1 MNSLYELDSK
11 WKRLLTKDNLLGG
24 LTVNE
29 FVEQLGKDHTLRVP
43 SKGLLSNISTDN
55 KSTEV
60 NTWDPK
66 PFIRTFES
74 ILKEL
79 RRLQQENENN
89 KVNLNNGV
97 LNQELDHAYT
107 IKTLQSQL
115 EQVTSQYVSLDSKL
129 TLVTKGVK
137 PLGDKLENSIRQKK
151 QYTKSIELI
160 NIYNEFLETGQNS
173 PMLTSLIKSPKFNNQ
188 LNAAAIMKSL
198 IVLSKKIETQS
209 IPKTI
214 DTTKRIEYMAE
225 SMETTWLDQFNLA
238 YRDND
243 FTKLNEIAIILNKFN
258 GGVNVISNFINQH
271 EFFIESTQIDID
283 NEKETQDFQFDK
295 NLLNPDHHYVIY
307 DDKVMI
313 PLLNEI
319 TTVIE
324 NESQIVMQVF
334 DKKSVHVL
342 QLFIQRVF
350 VQKLEPKINNI
361 LNNSLN
367 WSNLLYVR
375 NLHSLHSLIGQFIKD
390 LSTFFQKESSDHT
403 NDDIISTLEQ
413 CYSDL
418 FSNYLY
424 DRSRYFD
431 LEKQNLETILIEKT
445 RTLNINSSKEINAH
459 LLTNKL
465 NKMIE
470 NGEDISDFLN
480 KNENSSSN
488 DKNNNNNNGK
498 NHNKSN
504 SMGLKF
510 LKDGKNSS
518 RLSQYKNMIKRRLDF
533 DLPTPG
539 GSNNDN
545 NNINNNTNT
554 PQSNVTDSKDNHK
567 LFVMENVDSML
578 KCVVEAVARVMELIP
593 NKANEY
599 TLELLEIMFVGIVGS
614 YIDSGLEIAY
624 HKLSKFDIVNSE
636 LDLTL
641 LKYIST
647 TTEMLNYISISV
659 KSVFLPLLSNSPKYK
674 KLIIEMTNINI
685 KRCEM
690 AINIIMA
697 KLVTIIRNCFVNSLS
712 KQTKKDFIPKTQ
724 DMIDQDTLP
733 ATETVN
739 LLNIIYSQSS
749 ESLKTKNL
757 NNFLTKVGSILYDL
771 LLSHYSKFSVNSMGG
786 IIVTKDIIGYLNVI
800 EVWNIPSLLDK
811 FSTLRELANLFT
823 VKPDLLESL
832 TAEGHL
838 TDVDSSIINAYIA
851 NRQDFASDGFITAVK
866 NNIKQYT

>member
-43 SKGLLSNISTDN
+43 SKGLLSNINKDN

-79 RRLQQENENN
+79 GRLQQENENN
-89 KVNLNNGV
+89 KSNLSNDV
-97 LNQELDHAYT
+97 LNQELDHSYT
-107 IKTLQSQL
+107 IKNLQSQL
-115 EQVTSQYVSLDSKL
+115 EQVTNQYVSLDSKL
-129 TLVTKGVK
+129 THVTKGVK

-151 QYTKSIELI
+151 QYTKSVELI
-160 NIYNEFLETGQNS
+160 KIYNEFLETGEDS
-173 PMLTSLIKSPKFNNQ
+173 PVLTSLIQSPHFNNQ
-188 LNAAAIMKSL
+188 LNGAAIMKSL

-209 IPKTI
+209 IPKTV
-214 DTTKRIEYMAE
+214 DTTQRIESMAE
-225 SMETTWLDQFNLA
+225 AMETSWLDQFNLA

-271 EFFIESTQIDID
+271 EFFIESTQVD
-283 NEKETQDFQFDK
+283 NENETKDFQFDQ
-295 NLLNPDHHYVIY
+295 NLLKPDHHYVIY

-361 LNNSLN
+361 LLNSLN

-375 NLHSLHSLIGQFIKD
+375 NLHSLHSLIDQFIKD
-390 LSTFFQKESSDHT
+390 LSTFFQKESNDHT
-403 NDDIISTLEQ
+403 NDNIISTLEQ
-413 CYSDL
+413 CSSDL

-431 LEKQNLETILIEKT
+431 LEKQNLESILIENT
-445 RTLNINSSKEINAH
+445 RGLNIANSKEINAR
-459 LLTNKL
+459 LLANKL
-465 NKMIE
+465 NKVIE
-470 NGEDISDFLN
+470 SGEDISDFLSN
-480 KNENSSSN
+480 NENN
-488 DKNNNNNNGK
+488 KNNNINNNANGNGNNGK
-498 NHNKSN
+498 GRTKGN

-510 LKDGKNSS
+510 IKDGKTNSK
-518 RLSQYKNMIKRRLDF
+518 LTQYKDIIKKRLDF
-533 DLPTPG
+533 DFPTPG
-539 GSNNDN
+539 GSSDN
-545 NNINNNTNT
+545 NAASTT
-554 PQSNVTDSKDNHK
+554 QSNIPEPDDSHK

-599 TLELLEIMFVGIVGS
+599 TLELLEVMFIGIVGS

-624 HKLSKFDIVNSE
+624 SKLSKFETNDSE

-641 LKYIST
+641 LKYVSS

-659 KSVFLPLLSNSPKYK
+659 KSVFLPLLNNSPKYK
-674 KLIIEMTNINI
+674 KTITEMTNINI

-697 KLVTIIRNCFVNSLS
+697 KLITIITNRFVNSLS
-712 KQTKKDFIPKTQ
+712 KQTRKDFIPKTQ
-724 DMIDQDTLP
+724 ELIDQDTLP
-733 ATETVN
+733 ATEIVN

-749 ESLKTKNL
+749 QSLKIKNL
-757 NNFLTKVGSILYDL
+757 NNFLIKIGSILYDL
-771 LLSHYSKFSVNSMGG
+771 LLTHYSKFSVNSMGG

-811 FSTLRELANLFT
+811 FSTLRELANLYT

-832 TAEGHL
+832 TVEGHL
-838 TDVDSSIINAYIA
+838 TDVDNNIINAYIA
-851 NRQDFASDGFITAVK
+851 NRQDFASESFITAVK